1 MAIRFPNIMLKV
13 ANNPITICHSL
24 DKYGKVR
31 PKSRVN
37 KAGAATLEVTEK
49 KATTGIGESESK
61 RRFPIFPLI
70 QNRA

>member
-1 MAIRFPNIMLKV
+1 MLKV
-13 ANNPITICHSL
+13 ANNPTTICHSL

-61 RRFPIFPLI
+61 IRFPIFPLI